1 MRKAILL
8 TALLAFAPVCAA
20 AQDRKQDGGGGG
32 ADSGI
37 LYGRDYSFVVKAPK
51 GWVLD
56 DASAKSQGLDA
67 VFYPAGSS
75 WKESAVVMYVGIGR
89 KAGEKDTID
98 GVIARDIIDFKKAAP
113 GLKVIDAQAIPL
125 SRGKERVVVKYFIDT
140 ERGTH
145 EAVAYIDESKV
156 VVMLV
161 LSSKTKE
168 RFESSLPALK
178 ELAASYFFLSDG
190 PTIQK

>member
-8 TALLAFAPVCAA
+8 TALLAFASVCAA
-20 AQDRKQDGGGGG
+20 AQDRRQDGGGDG
-32 ADSGI
+32 DSGI
-37 LYGRDYSFVVKAPK
+37 LYGSDYSFVVKAPK

-75 WKESAVVMYVGIGR
+75 WKESAAVMYVGIGR
-89 KAGEKDTID
+89 KVSEKDSID
-98 GVIARDIIDFKKAAP
+98 GVIARDITDFKKAAP
-113 GLKVIDAQAIPL
+113 GLKVIDAQAMPL
-125 SRGKERVVVKYFIDT
+125 ARGKERVVVKYFIDA
-140 ERGTH
+140 EGGTH
-145 EAVAYIDESKV
+145 EAVAYVDESKV

-178 ELAASYFFLSDG
+178 ELAASYFFLSDS
-190 PTIQK
+190 PTIRK